1 MSIRKERKAR
11 EAVQFLKTLR
21 DDASDQETFDQAMT
35 ALETVIKEYN
45 AFETSLVLIHRLVN
59 HTLDEDDKLRDDG
72 AAIGLRMGKAI
83 AVLADVHYAS
93 RPENAEL
100 GPLHP
105 NFAARDS

>member
-21 DDASDQETFDQAMT
+21 DDTSDRERFDKAMT

-45 AFETSLVLIHRLVN
+45 AFETSLVLIQRLVN
-59 HTLDEDDKLRDDG
+59 HTLDEDDNLRDDG
-72 AAIGLRMGKAI
+72 AAIGLRMGKAM

-105 NFAARDS
+105 NFGVLDA